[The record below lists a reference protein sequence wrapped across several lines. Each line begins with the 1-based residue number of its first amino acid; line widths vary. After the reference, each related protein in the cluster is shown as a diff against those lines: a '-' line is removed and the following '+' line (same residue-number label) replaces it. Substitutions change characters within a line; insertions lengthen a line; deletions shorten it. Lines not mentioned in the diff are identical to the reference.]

1 MFTKKMFRMNFDK
14 IIAFCS
20 VLLLVLSSW
29 NSLAATALNS
39 NEIDK
44 SHNKIP
50 SYMKPGTIITFDENG
65 KLIILSEGSDNL
77 VSLSKEDKKI
87 AENCKPLPEEDLP
100 EVEPGMI
107 VVYDALGAPVV
118 IHQGQEEPLKID
130 LKEVKLDEIKTNDS
144 KSEKIEN
151 KANDDENSNNIL
163 QQGAKKLNTETGYI
177 SWYNGEGKKG
187 AAGVILDS
195 ESAAHK
201 TIKFWTR
208 VKVTSLENGKS
219 TTVKILDRGPYVQG
233 RILDMVKTA
242 FSKIHNPSK
251 GIFRGKI
258 EWPIQ
263 S

>member
-1 MFTKKMFRMNFDK
+1 MFRMNFGK
-14 IIAFCS
+14 IIAFYS

-29 NSLAATALNS
+29 NSLAATVLNS

-50 SYMKPGTIITFDENG
+50 SYMKPDTIITFDENG

-77 VSLSKEDKKI
+77 ISLSKEDKKI
-87 AENCKPLPEEDLP
+87 AENSKPLPEEDLP

-151 KANDDENSNNIL
+151 KANNDENSNNIL

-177 SWYNGEGKKG
+177 SWYNGEGKKRSSRSNIG
-187 AAGVILDS
+187 
-195 ESAAHK
+195 
-201 TIKFWTR
+201 
-208 VKVTSLENGKS
+208 
-219 TTVKILDRGPYVQG
+219 
-233 RILDMVKTA
+233 
-242 FSKIHNPSK
+242 
-251 GIFRGKI
+251 
-258 EWPIQ
+258 
-263 S
+263 

>member
-1 MFTKKMFRMNFDK
+1 M
-14 IIAFCS
+14 
-20 VLLLVLSSW
+20 V
-29 NSLAATALNS
+29 
-39 NEIDK
+39 
-44 SHNKIP
+44 
-50 SYMKPGTIITFDENG
+50 
-65 KLIILSEGSDNL
+65 
-77 VSLSKEDKKI
+77 KE
-87 AENCKPLPEEDLP
+87 
-100 EVEPGMI
+100 
-107 VVYDALGAPVV
+107 
-118 IHQGQEEPLKID
+118 
-130 LKEVKLDEIKTNDS
+130 
-144 KSEKIEN
+144 
-151 KANDDENSNNIL
+151 
-163 QQGAKKLNTETGYI
+163 
-177 SWYNGEGKKG
+177 KKG